1 MWNMFGIFI
10 FAAALFLPAALFQM
24 YGAMGTMNPAKD
36 GGLRMFRRNFLN
48 EALLEHATHKSRKR
62 IPREGA

>member
-24 YGAMGTMNPAKD
+24 YGAMGTMNPAID
-36 GGLRMFRRNFLN
+36 GGLRMFQRNFLY
-48 EALLEHATHKSRKR
+48 EALWERAKHKSRKR
-62 IPREGA
+62 IPREDA